1 MSAVDATLA
10 LVGREWLRLVRQP
23 ARIVATVGTPI
34 VLLLALGSGFAGS
47 ISGLMD
53 VGDTRS
59 YAAFLLPGMMAMA
72 ALFASV
78 FGAISLIEDRE
89 GGILLVLLAGPA
101 PNGSIVLAKIIGV
114 GLPAFAQAML
124 LLPAAW
130 ILGIHPSLTQS
141 LLAILATLLLTLGI
155 VSVSLTLAWRVRS
168 TQEFHAIMN
177 TVLMP
182 MWLLS
187 GSFYPAA
194 QSATVMRW
202 LTRVNPLT
210 WPVEALR
217 SSLAGTPSALLG
229 GLVWPLTIAFAV
241 GSLLMALGT
250 IGLGKRRTD
259 V

>member
-1 MSAVDATLA
+1 M
-10 LVGREWLRLVRQP
+10 RQP
-23 ARIVATVGTPI
+23 ARVVATVGTPI
-34 VLLLALGSGFAGS
+34 VLLVALGSGFAGS

-53 VGDTRS
+53 VGDSRS

-101 PNGSIVLAKIIGV
+101 PSGSIVLAKVIGV

-130 ILGIHPSLTQS
+130 ILGIHPSLTQT
-141 LLAILATLLLTLGI
+141 LLAMLATLLLTLGI

-194 QSATVMRW
+194 QAATAMRW
-202 LTRVNPLT
+202 LTRMNPLT

-217 SSLAGTPSALLG
+217 GTLAGEPSALLG
-229 GLVWPLTIAFAV
+229 SLVWPLTITFAV
-241 GSLLMALGT
+241 GSLLMAIGT
-250 IGLGKRRTD
+250 IGLGKRRANG
-259 V
+259 